1 MTDITEYI
9 SAQTLSRM
17 EKSISDVFGVAAM
30 ILNLFGKS
38 HSGGTGFS
46 EELRKRLDTD
56 AGAVEC
62 MRCIISASIRRAE
75 NGYAASG
82 MCFDGLTLFSA
93 PIKQGSQTV
102 GYLAAGF
109 TKIGEKTIPSENIIS
124 YELADK
130 LSKAVCELAINLSAI
145 VASSAEMKQ
154 MTDAALKIAEHRS
167 DFLANVSHEM
177 RTPLNAVLGTAEIA
191 LRRDMSDE
199 MREYLHQIKSSAH
212 HLLMIINDI
221 LDFSKIETGEMSI
234 VPVDYEP
241 LSLINDVAGI
251 VNNQIG
257 SKNIEFTID
266 VPPDLPLSLKGDNVR
281 IQQVLIN
288 LLNNAVKFTR
298 SGNVSLRISTRPI
311 SNENVMLIASVSDTG
326 CGISQENIGRLFKM
340 FRQIDSKRNRNAEG
354 TGLGLAISQKLL
366 SLMGGTISV
375 ESEPG
380 KGSTFTVEVPQELIK
395 DEHSNARKAL
405 EGTVACLLIGNQ
417 YLRES
422 VETAVRQIG
431 VLPVSIDRALLDS
444 KAYIIGD
451 YELLNDARELV
462 AENPGLRCVL
472 IDRFDSTAYSDD
484 KNITIIRKPIYSF
497 TLSAAMGIGEKFT
510 RNDDTSSDVSF
521 TAPEAYVLIVDDN
534 DINRAVAKGVI
545 EPLGMQVDVAASG
558 AECIEKARNFRYDI
572 IFMDHM
578 MPEMDGIEAAHI
590 IKQRFP
596 SYADVPIIALT
607 ANAAG
612 DAREM
617 FLREGMS
624 DFIAKPISLRTI
636 TNKIRRWLPS
646 EKIIPVGKPNDT
658 EPPQHIL
665 PDIPELDLKG
675 AMALMGSEK
684 LLLGV
689 IEQYYRSIDKN
700 IARINASYSNGN
712 IELLTIEFHSLK
724 STSKQ
729 IGANRLSQTAKDLET
744 AGKENNYIYISENI
758 EKFLDEYKAMKNVL
772 SVHFG
777 NKDNE
782 KPEKQEIKPLLDELS
797 DALSDMDALQI
808 DDVLEK
814 ISQNTSASDMTY
826 FDDIKKA
833 VDDCDFDK
841 AESILSEWSGT
852 LLNR

>member
-9 SAQTLSRM
+9 SAQTLKQFES
-17 EKSISDVFGVAAM
+17 SLSSVFGVASI
-30 ILNLFGKS
+30 ILNQFGMS
-38 HSGGTGFS
+38 HSGGTGFP
-46 EELRKRLDTD
+46 EQLKERLNTD
-56 AGAVEC
+56 AGIAEC
-62 MRCIISASIRRAE
+62 MRCVIPTIARRSE
-75 NGYAASG
+75 PGYSSKG
-82 MCFDGLTLFSA
+82 NCFDGLTVYCA

-109 TKIGEKTIPSENIIS
+109 TKIGEKTIPEENIIS
-124 YELADK
+124 EETADK
-130 LSKAVCELAINLSAI
+130 LSKAVCEIAINISAN
-145 VASSAEMKQ
+145 VAKSAEMKQ
-154 MTDAALKIAEHRS
+154 MTNAALKIAEHQS
-167 DFLANVSHEM
+167 DFLANISHEM

-288 LLNNAVKFTR
+288 LLNNAVKFTK
-298 SGNVSLRISTRPI
+298 SGNVSLKISTRPI
-311 SNENVMLIASVSDTG
+311 SDKNVMLIASVSDTG

-340 FRQIDSKRNRNAEG
+340 FRQIDSKRNRNVEG
-354 TGLGLAISQKLL
+354 TGLGLAISKKLL
-366 SLMGGTISV
+366 GLMDGTISV

-380 KGSTFTVEVPQELIK
+380 KGSTFTFEVPQEITR
-395 DEHSNARKAL
+395 EERSVVQSAPA
-405 EGTVACLLIGNQ
+405 GTVVCILLGNQ
-417 YLRES
+417 YLRQS
-422 VETAVRQIG
+422 VETAVREIG
-431 VLPVSIDRALLDS
+431 AVAVSIDNPLLGD
-444 KAYIIGD
+444 KAYIIAD
-451 YELLNDARELV
+451 YELLDDAKELI
-462 AENPGLRCVL
+462 ARNPELKCIL
-472 IDRFDSTAYSDD
+472 IDRFDSTAYSDND
-484 KNITIIRKPIYSF
+484 NITIIRKPVYSF
-497 TLSAAMGIGEKFT
+497 SLSAAMGIGEKFT
-510 RNDDTSSDVSF
+510 RNDDTESAVSF

-534 DINRAVAKGVI
+534 DINRAIAKGVI
-545 EPLGMQVDVAASG
+545 EPLGMQVDLAASG
-558 AECIEKARNFRYDI
+558 AECIEKVRNFRYDI

-646 EKIIPVGKPNDT
+646 EKIIPVSKSENKAQ
-658 EPPQHIL
+658 PQRIL
-665 PDIPELDLKG
+665 PDIPELDLKS
-675 AMALMGSEK
+675 AMELMGSEK
-684 LLLGV
+684 LLLNV

-700 IARINASYSNGN
+700 IAKINASYENGN
-712 IELLTIEFHSLK
+712 TELLTIEFHSLK

-729 IGANRLSQTAKDLET
+729 IGANKLSQMAKDLET
-744 AGKENNYIYISENI
+744 AGKNNNNIYISENI
-758 EKFLDEYKAMKNVL
+758 EKFLDEYKTMKNVL
-772 SVHFG
+772 SAYFG

-782 KPEKQEIKPLLDELS
+782 NAENQDIKPLLDELS

-814 ISQNTSASDMTY
+814 ISQNTSDSDKTY
-826 FDDIKKA
+826 FDGIKA
-833 VDDCDFDK
+833 AIDDCDFDK
-841 AESILSEWSGT
+841 AESILSKWNST
-852 LLNR
+852 LQG

>member
-9 SAQTLSRM
+9 SAQTLKQFES
-17 EKSISDVFGVAAM
+17 SLSSVFGVASI
-30 ILNLFGKS
+30 ILNQFGMS
-38 HSGGTGFS
+38 HSGGTGFP
-46 EELRKRLDTD
+46 EQLKERLNTD
-56 AGAVEC
+56 AGIAEC
-62 MRCIISASIRRAE
+62 MRCVIPTIARRSE
-75 NGYAASG
+75 PGYSSKG
-82 MCFDGLTLFSA
+82 NCFDGLTVYCA

-109 TKIGEKTIPSENIIS
+109 TKIGEKTIPEENIIS
-124 YELADK
+124 EETADK
-130 LSKAVCELAINLSAI
+130 LSKAVCEIAINISAN
-145 VASSAEMKQ
+145 VAKSAEMKQ
-154 MTDAALKIAEHRS
+154 MTNAALKIAEHQS
-167 DFLANVSHEM
+167 DFLANISHEM

-288 LLNNAVKFTR
+288 LLNNAVKFTK
-298 SGNVSLRISTRPI
+298 SGNVSLKISTRPI
-311 SNENVMLIASVSDTG
+311 SDKNVMLIASVSDTG

-340 FRQIDSKRNRNAEG
+340 FRQIDSKRNRNVEG
-354 TGLGLAISQKLL
+354 TGLGLAISKKLL
-366 SLMGGTISV
+366 GLMGGTISV

-380 KGSTFTVEVPQELIK
+380 KGSTFTFEVPQEITK
-395 DEHSNARKAL
+395 EERSVVQSAPA
-405 EGTVACLLIGNQ
+405 GTVVCILLGNQ
-417 YLRES
+417 YLRQS
-422 VETAVRQIG
+422 VETAVREIG
-431 VLPVSIDRALLDS
+431 AVTVSIDNPLLGD
-444 KAYIIGD
+444 KAYIIAD
-451 YELLNDARELV
+451 YELLDDAKELI
-462 AENPGLRCVL
+462 ARNPELKCIL
-472 IDRFDSTAYSDD
+472 IDRFDSTAYSDNE
-484 KNITIIRKPIYSF
+484 NITIIRKPVYSF
-497 TLSAAMGIGEKFT
+497 SLSAAMGIGEKFT
-510 RNDDTSSDVSF
+510 RNDDTESDVSF

-534 DINRAVAKGVI
+534 DINRAIAKGVI
-545 EPLGMQVDVAASG
+545 EPLGMQVDLAASG
-558 AECIEKARNFRYDI
+558 AECIEKVRNFRYDI

-646 EKIIPVGKPNDT
+646 EKIIPVSKSENKAQ
-658 EPPQHIL
+658 PQRIL
-665 PDIPELDLKG
+665 PDIPELDLKS
-675 AMALMGSEK
+675 AMELMGSEK
-684 LLLGV
+684 LLLNV

-700 IARINASYSNGN
+700 IAKINASYENGN
-712 IELLTIEFHSLK
+712 TELLTIEFHSLK

-729 IGANRLSQTAKDLET
+729 IGANKLSQMAKDLET
-744 AGKENNYIYISENI
+744 AGKNNNSIYISENI
-758 EKFLDEYKAMKNVL
+758 EKFLDEYKTMKNVL
-772 SVHFG
+772 SAYFG
-777 NKDNE
+777 NNDNE
-782 KPEKQEIKPLLDELS
+782 NAENQDIKPLLDELS

-814 ISQNTSASDMTY
+814 ISQNTSDSDKTY
-826 FDDIKKA
+826 FDGIKA
-833 VDDCDFDK
+833 AIDDCDFDK
-841 AESILSEWSGT
+841 AESILSKWNST
-852 LLNR
+852 LQG

>member
-9 SAQTLSRM
+9 SAQTLKQFES
-17 EKSISDVFGVAAM
+17 SLSSVFGVASI
-30 ILNLFGKS
+30 ILNQFGVS
-38 HSGGTGFS
+38 HSGGTGFP
-46 EELRKRLDTD
+46 EQLKERLNTD
-56 AGAVEC
+56 AGIAEC
-62 MRCIISASIRRAE
+62 MRCVIPTIARRSE
-75 NGYAASG
+75 PGYSSKG
-82 MCFDGLTLFSA
+82 NCFDGLTVYCA

-109 TKIGEKTIPSENIIS
+109 TKIGEKTIPEENIIS
-124 YELADK
+124 EETADK
-130 LSKAVCELAINLSAI
+130 LSKAVCEIAINISAN
-145 VASSAEMKQ
+145 VAKSAEMKQ
-154 MTDAALKIAEHRS
+154 MTNAALKIAEHQS
-167 DFLANVSHEM
+167 DFLANISHEM

-288 LLNNAVKFTR
+288 LLNNAVKFTK
-298 SGNVSLRISTRPI
+298 SGNVSLKISTRPI
-311 SNENVMLIASVSDTG
+311 SDKNVMLIASVSDTG

-340 FRQIDSKRNRNAEG
+340 FRQIDSKRNRNVEG
-354 TGLGLAISQKLL
+354 TGLGLAISKKLL
-366 SLMGGTISV
+366 GLMDGTISV

-380 KGSTFTVEVPQELIK
+380 KGSTFTFEVPQEITR
-395 DEHSNARKAL
+395 EERSVVQSAPA
-405 EGTVACLLIGNQ
+405 GTVVCILLGNQ
-417 YLRES
+417 YLRQS
-422 VETAVRQIG
+422 VETAVREIG
-431 VLPVSIDRALLDS
+431 AVAVSIDNPLLGD
-444 KAYIIGD
+444 KAYIIAD
-451 YELLNDARELV
+451 YELLDDAKELI
-462 AENPGLRCVL
+462 ARNPELKCIL
-472 IDRFDSTAYSDD
+472 IDRFDSTAYSDND
-484 KNITIIRKPIYSF
+484 NITIIRKPVYSF
-497 TLSAAMGIGEKFT
+497 SLSAAMGIGEKFT
-510 RNDDTSSDVSF
+510 HSDDTESDVSF

-534 DINRAVAKGVI
+534 DINRAIAKGVI
-545 EPLGMQVDVAASG
+545 EPLGMQVDLAASG
-558 AECIEKARNFRYDI
+558 AECIEKVRNFRYDI

-646 EKIIPVGKPNDT
+646 EKIIPVSKSENKAQ
-658 EPPQHIL
+658 PQRIL
-665 PDIPELDLKG
+665 PDIPELDLKS
-675 AMALMGSEK
+675 AMELMGSEK
-684 LLLGV
+684 LLLNV

-700 IARINASYSNGN
+700 IAKINASYENGN
-712 IELLTIEFHSLK
+712 TELLTIEFHSLK

-729 IGANRLSQTAKDLET
+729 IGANKLSQMAKDLET
-744 AGKENNYIYISENI
+744 AGKNNNNIYISENI
-758 EKFLDEYKAMKNVL
+758 EKFLDEYKTMKNVL
-772 SVHFG
+772 SAYFG

-782 KPEKQEIKPLLDELS
+782 NAENQDIKPLLDELS

-814 ISQNTSASDMTY
+814 ISQNTSDSDKTY
-826 FDDIKKA
+826 FDGIKA
-833 VDDCDFDK
+833 AIDDCDFDK
-841 AESILSEWSGT
+841 AESILSKWNST
-852 LLNR
+852 LQG

>member
-9 SAQTLSRM
+9 SAQTLKQFES
-17 EKSISDVFGVAAM
+17 SLSSVFGVASI
-30 ILNLFGKS
+30 ILNQFGMS
-38 HSGGTGFS
+38 HSGGTGFP
-46 EELRKRLDTD
+46 EQLKERLNTD
-56 AGAVEC
+56 AGIVEC
-62 MRCIISASIRRAE
+62 MRCIIPTIARRSE
-75 NGYAASG
+75 PGYSSKG
-82 MCFDGLTLFSA
+82 NCFDGLTVYCA

-109 TKIGEKTIPSENIIS
+109 TKIGEKTIPEENIIS
-124 YELADK
+124 EETADK
-130 LSKAVCELAINLSAI
+130 LSKAVCEIAINISAN
-145 VASSAEMKQ
+145 VAKSAEMKQ
-154 MTDAALKIAEHRS
+154 MTNAALKIAEHQS
-167 DFLANVSHEM
+167 DFLANISHEM

-266 VPPDLPLSLKGDNVR
+266 LPPDLPLSLKGDNVR
-281 IQQVLIN
+281 IRQVLIN
-288 LLNNAVKFTR
+288 LLNNAVKFTK
-298 SGNVSLRISTRPI
+298 SGNVSLKISTRPI
-311 SNENVMLIASVSDTG
+311 SDKNVMLIASVSDTG

-340 FRQIDSKRNRNAEG
+340 FRQIDSKRNRNVEG
-354 TGLGLAISQKLL
+354 TGLGLAISKKLL
-366 SLMGGTISV
+366 GLMGGTISV

-380 KGSTFTVEVPQELIK
+380 KGSTFTFEVPQEITR
-395 DEHSNARKAL
+395 EERSVVQSAPA
-405 EGTVACLLIGNQ
+405 GTVVCILLGNQ
-417 YLRES
+417 YLRQS
-422 VETAVRQIG
+422 VETAVREIG
-431 VLPVSIDRALLDS
+431 AVTVSIDNPLLGD
-444 KAYIIGD
+444 KAYIIAD
-451 YELLNDARELV
+451 YELLDDAKELI
-462 AENPGLRCVL
+462 ARNPELKCIL
-472 IDRFDSTAYSDD
+472 IDRFDSTAYSDNE
-484 KNITIIRKPIYSF
+484 NITIIRKPVYSF
-497 TLSAAMGIGEKFT
+497 SLSAAMGIGEKFT
-510 RNDDTSSDVSF
+510 RNDDTESNVSF

-534 DINRAVAKGVI
+534 DINRAIAKGVI
-545 EPLGMQVDVAASG
+545 EPLGMQVDLAASG
-558 AECIEKARNFRYDI
+558 AECIEKVRNFRYDI

-646 EKIIPVGKPNDT
+646 EKIIPVSKSENKAQ
-658 EPPQHIL
+658 PQRIL
-665 PDIPELDLKG
+665 PDIPELDLKS
-675 AMALMGSEK
+675 AMELMGSEK
-684 LLLGV
+684 LLLNV

-700 IARINASYSNGN
+700 IAKINASYENGN

-729 IGANRLSQTAKDLET
+729 IGANKLSQMAKDLET
-744 AGKENNYIYISENI
+744 AGKNNNNIYISENI
-758 EKFLDEYKAMKNVL
+758 EKFLDEYKTMKNVL
-772 SVHFG
+772 SAYFG

-782 KPEKQEIKPLLDELS
+782 NAENQDIKPLLDELS

-814 ISQNTSASDMTY
+814 ISQNTSDSDKTY
-826 FDDIKKA
+826 FDGIKA
-833 VDDCDFDK
+833 AIDDCDFDK
-841 AESILSEWSGT
+841 AERILSKWNST
-852 LLNR
+852 LQG

>member
-9 SAQTLSRM
+9 SAQTLKQFES
-17 EKSISDVFGVAAM
+17 SLSSVFGVASI
-30 ILNLFGKS
+30 ILNQFGMS
-38 HSGGTGFS
+38 HSGGTGFP
-46 EELRKRLDTD
+46 EQLKERLNTD
-56 AGAVEC
+56 AGIAEC
-62 MRCIISASIRRAE
+62 MRCVIPTIARRSE
-75 NGYAASG
+75 PGYSSKG
-82 MCFDGLTLFSA
+82 NCFDGLTVYCA

-109 TKIGEKTIPSENIIS
+109 TKIGEKTIPEENIIS
-124 YELADK
+124 EETADK
-130 LSKAVCELAINLSAI
+130 LSKAVCEIAINISAN
-145 VASSAEMKQ
+145 VAKSAEMKQ
-154 MTDAALKIAEHRS
+154 MTNAALKIAEHQS
-167 DFLANVSHEM
+167 DFLANISHEM

-288 LLNNAVKFTR
+288 LLNNAVKFTK
-298 SGNVSLRISTRPI
+298 SGNVSLKISTRPI
-311 SNENVMLIASVSDTG
+311 SDKNVMLIASVSDTG

-340 FRQIDSKRNRNAEG
+340 FRQIDSKRNRNVEG
-354 TGLGLAISQKLL
+354 TGLGLAISKKLL
-366 SLMGGTISV
+366 GLMDGTISV

-380 KGSTFTVEVPQELIK
+380 KGSTFTFEVPQEITR
-395 DEHSNARKAL
+395 EERSVVQSAPA
-405 EGTVACLLIGNQ
+405 GTVVCILLGNQ
-417 YLRES
+417 YLRQS
-422 VETAVRQIG
+422 VETAVREIG
-431 VLPVSIDRALLDS
+431 AVAVSIDNPLLGD
-444 KAYIIGD
+444 KAYIIAD
-451 YELLNDARELV
+451 YELLDDAKELI
-462 AENPGLRCVL
+462 ARNPELKCIL
-472 IDRFDSTAYSDD
+472 IDRFDSTAYSDND
-484 KNITIIRKPIYSF
+484 NITIIRKPVYSF
-497 TLSAAMGIGEKFT
+497 SLSAAMGIGEKFT
-510 RNDDTSSDVSF
+510 HSDDTESDVSF

-534 DINRAVAKGVI
+534 DINRAIAKGVI
-545 EPLGMQVDVAASG
+545 EPLGMQVDLAASG
-558 AECIEKARNFRYDI
+558 AECIEKVRNFRYDI

-646 EKIIPVGKPNDT
+646 EKIIPVSKSENKAQ
-658 EPPQHIL
+658 PQRIL
-665 PDIPELDLKG
+665 PDIPELDLKS
-675 AMALMGSEK
+675 AMELMGSEK
-684 LLLGV
+684 LLLNV

-700 IARINASYSNGN
+700 IAKINASYENGN
-712 IELLTIEFHSLK
+712 TELLTIEFHSLK

-729 IGANRLSQTAKDLET
+729 IGANKLSQMAKDLET
-744 AGKENNYIYISENI
+744 AGKNNNNIYISENI
-758 EKFLDEYKAMKNVL
+758 EKFLDEYKTMKNVL
-772 SVHFG
+772 SAYFG

-782 KPEKQEIKPLLDELS
+782 NAENQDIKPLLDELS

-814 ISQNTSASDMTY
+814 ISQNTSDSDKTY
-826 FDDIKKA
+826 FDGIKA
-833 VDDCDFDK
+833 AIDDCDFDK
-841 AESILSEWSGT
+841 AESILSKWNST
-852 LLNR
+852 LQG

>member
-9 SAQTLSRM
+9 SAQTLKQFES
-17 EKSISDVFGVAAM
+17 SLSSVFGVASI
-30 ILNLFGKS
+30 ILNQFGMS
-38 HSGGTGFS
+38 HSGGTGFP
-46 EELRKRLDTD
+46 EQLKERLNTD
-56 AGAVEC
+56 AGIAEC
-62 MRCIISASIRRAE
+62 MRCVIPTIARRSE
-75 NGYAASG
+75 PGYSSKG
-82 MCFDGLTLFSA
+82 NCFDGLTVYCA

-109 TKIGEKTIPSENIIS
+109 TKIGEKTIPEENIIS
-124 YELADK
+124 EETADK
-130 LSKAVCELAINLSAI
+130 LSKAVCEIAINISAN
-145 VASSAEMKQ
+145 VAKSAEMKQ
-154 MTDAALKIAEHRS
+154 MTNAALKIAEHQS
-167 DFLANVSHEM
+167 DFLANISHEM

-288 LLNNAVKFTR
+288 LLNNAVKFTK
-298 SGNVSLRISTRPI
+298 SGNVSLKISTRPI
-311 SNENVMLIASVSDTG
+311 SDKNVMLIASVSDTG

-340 FRQIDSKRNRNAEG
+340 FRQIDSKRNRNVEG
-354 TGLGLAISQKLL
+354 TGLGLAISKKLL
-366 SLMGGTISV
+366 GLMDGTISV

-380 KGSTFTVEVPQELIK
+380 KGSTFTFEVPQEITR
-395 DEHSNARKAL
+395 EERSVVQSAPA
-405 EGTVACLLIGNQ
+405 GTVVCILLGNQ
-417 YLRES
+417 YLRQS
-422 VETAVRQIG
+422 VETAVREIG
-431 VLPVSIDRALLDS
+431 AVAVSIDNPLLGD
-444 KAYIIGD
+444 KAYIIAD
-451 YELLNDARELV
+451 YELLDDAKELI
-462 AENPGLRCVL
+462 ARNPELKCIL
-472 IDRFDSTAYSDD
+472 IDRFDSTAYSDND
-484 KNITIIRKPIYSF
+484 NITIIRKPVYSF
-497 TLSAAMGIGEKFT
+497 SLSAAMGIGEKFT
-510 RNDDTSSDVSF
+510 HSDDTESDVSF

-534 DINRAVAKGVI
+534 DINRAIAKGVI
-545 EPLGMQVDVAASG
+545 EPLGMQVDLAASG
-558 AECIEKARNFRYDI
+558 AECIEKVRNFRYDI

-646 EKIIPVGKPNDT
+646 EKIIPVSKSENKAQ
-658 EPPQHIL
+658 PQRIL
-665 PDIPELDLKG
+665 PDIPELDLKS
-675 AMALMGSEK
+675 AMELMGSEE
-684 LLLGV
+684 LLLNV

-700 IARINASYSNGN
+700 IAKINASYENGN
-712 IELLTIEFHSLK
+712 TELLTIEFHSLK

-729 IGANRLSQTAKDLET
+729 IGANKLSQMAKDLET
-744 AGKENNYIYISENI
+744 AGKNNNNIYISENI
-758 EKFLDEYKAMKNVL
+758 EKFLDEYKTMKNVL
-772 SVHFG
+772 SAYFG

-782 KPEKQEIKPLLDELS
+782 NAVNQDIKPLLDELS

-814 ISQNTSASDMTY
+814 ISQNTSDSDKTY
-826 FDDIKKA
+826 FDGIKA
-833 VDDCDFDK
+833 AIDDCDFDK
-841 AESILSEWSGT
+841 AESILSKWNST
-852 LLNR
+852 LQG

>member
-9 SAQTLSRM
+9 SAQTLKQFES
-17 EKSISDVFGVAAM
+17 SLSSVFGVASI
-30 ILNLFGKS
+30 ILNQFGMS
-38 HSGGTGFS
+38 HSGGTGFP
-46 EELRKRLDTD
+46 EQLKERLNTD
-56 AGAVEC
+56 AGIVEC
-62 MRCIISASIRRAE
+62 MRSIIPTIARRSE
-75 NGYAASG
+75 PGYSSKG
-82 MCFDGLTLFSA
+82 NCFDGLTVYCA

-109 TKIGEKTIPSENIIS
+109 TKIGEKTIPEENIIS
-124 YELADK
+124 EETADK
-130 LSKAVCELAINLSAI
+130 LSKAVCEIAINISAN
-145 VASSAEMKQ
+145 VAKSAEMKQ
-154 MTDAALKIAEHRS
+154 MTNAALKIAEHQS
-167 DFLANVSHEM
+167 DFLANISHEM

-288 LLNNAVKFTR
+288 LLNNAVKFTK
-298 SGNVSLRISTRPI
+298 SGNVSLKISTRPI
-311 SNENVMLIASVSDTG
+311 SDKNVMLIASVSDTG

-340 FRQIDSKRNRNAEG
+340 FRQIDSKRNRNVEG
-354 TGLGLAISQKLL
+354 TGLGLAISKKLL
-366 SLMGGTISV
+366 GLMDGTISV

-380 KGSTFTVEVPQELIK
+380 KGSTFTFEVPQEITR
-395 DEHSNARKAL
+395 EERSVVQSAPA
-405 EGTVACLLIGNQ
+405 GTVVCILLGNQ
-417 YLRES
+417 YLRQS
-422 VETAVRQIG
+422 VETAVREIG
-431 VLPVSIDRALLDS
+431 AVAVSIDNPLLGD
-444 KAYIIGD
+444 KAYIIAD
-451 YELLNDARELV
+451 YELLDDAKELI
-462 AENPGLRCVL
+462 ARNPELKCIL
-472 IDRFDSTAYSDD
+472 IDRFDSTAYSDND
-484 KNITIIRKPIYSF
+484 NITIIRKPVYSF
-497 TLSAAMGIGEKFT
+497 SLSAAMGIGEKFT
-510 RNDDTSSDVSF
+510 HSDDTESDVSF

-534 DINRAVAKGVI
+534 DINRAIAKGVI
-545 EPLGMQVDVAASG
+545 EPLGMQVDLAASG
-558 AECIEKARNFRYDI
+558 AECIEKVRNFRYDI

-646 EKIIPVGKPNDT
+646 EKIIPVSKSENKAQ
-658 EPPQHIL
+658 PQRIL
-665 PDIPELDLKG
+665 PDIPELDLKS
-675 AMALMGSEK
+675 AMELMGSEK
-684 LLLGV
+684 LLLNV

-700 IARINASYSNGN
+700 IAKINASYENGN
-712 IELLTIEFHSLK
+712 TELLTIEFHSLK

-729 IGANRLSQTAKDLET
+729 IGANKLSQMAKDLET
-744 AGKENNYIYISENI
+744 AGKNNNNIYISENI
-758 EKFLDEYKAMKNVL
+758 EKFLDEYKTMKNVL
-772 SVHFG
+772 SAYFG

-782 KPEKQEIKPLLDELS
+782 NAENQDIKPLLDELS

-814 ISQNTSASDMTY
+814 ISQNTSDSDKTY
-826 FDDIKKA
+826 FDGIKA
-833 VDDCDFDK
+833 AIDDCDFDK
-841 AESILSEWSGT
+841 AESILSKWNST
-852 LLNR
+852 LQG

>member
-9 SAQTLSRM
+9 SAQTLKQFES
-17 EKSISDVFGVAAM
+17 SLSSVFGVASI
-30 ILNLFGKS
+30 ILNQFGVS
-38 HSGGTGFS
+38 HSGGTGFP
-46 EELRKRLDTD
+46 EQLKERLNTD
-56 AGAVEC
+56 AGIVEC
-62 MRCIISASIRRAE
+62 MRCIIPTIARRSE
-75 NGYAASG
+75 PGYSSKG
-82 MCFDGLTLFSA
+82 NCFDGLTVYCA

-109 TKIGEKTIPSENIIS
+109 TKIGEKTIPKENIIS
-124 YELADK
+124 EETADK
-130 LSKAVCELAINLSAI
+130 LSKAVCEIAINISAN
-145 VASSAEMKQ
+145 VAKSAEMKQ
-154 MTDAALKIAEHRS
+154 MTNAALKIAENQS
-167 DFLANVSHEM
+167 DFLANISHEM

-266 VPPDLPLSLKGDNVR
+266 LPPDLPLSLKGDNVR
-281 IQQVLIN
+281 IRQVLIN
-288 LLNNAVKFTR
+288 LLNNAVKFTK
-298 SGNVSLRISTRPI
+298 SGNVSLKISTRPI
-311 SNENVMLIASVSDTG
+311 SDKNVMLIASVSDTG

-340 FRQIDSKRNRNAEG
+340 FRQIDSKRNRNVEG
-354 TGLGLAISQKLL
+354 TGLGLAISKKLL
-366 SLMGGTISV
+366 GLMGGTISV

-380 KGSTFTVEVPQELIK
+380 KGSTFTFEVPQEITRE
-395 DEHSNARKAL
+395 DRSVVQSAPA
-405 EGTVACLLIGNQ
+405 GTVVCILLGNQ
-417 YLRES
+417 YLRQS
-422 VETAVRQIG
+422 VETAIREIG
-431 VLPVSIDRALLDS
+431 AVTVSIDNPLLGD
-444 KAYIIGD
+444 KAYIIAG
-451 YELLNDARELV
+451 YELLDDAKELI
-462 AENPGLRCVL
+462 ARNPELKCIL
-472 IDRFDSTAYSDD
+472 IDRFDSTAYSDND
-484 KNITIIRKPIYSF
+484 NITIIRKPVYSF
-497 TLSAAMGIGEKFT
+497 SLSAAMGIGEKFT
-510 RNDDTSSDVSF
+510 RNDDTESDVSF

-534 DINRAVAKGVI
+534 DINRAIAKGVI
-545 EPLGMQVDVAASG
+545 EPLGMQVDLAASG
-558 AECIEKARNFRYDI
+558 AECIEKVRNFRYDI

-646 EKIIPVGKPNDT
+646 EKIIPVSKSENKAQ
-658 EPPQHIL
+658 PQRIL
-665 PDIPELDLKG
+665 PDIPELDLKS
-675 AMALMGSEK
+675 AMELMGSEK
-684 LLLGV
+684 LLLNV

-700 IARINASYSNGN
+700 IAKINASYENGN
-712 IELLTIEFHSLK
+712 TELLTIEFHSLK

-729 IGANRLSQTAKDLET
+729 IGANKLSQMAKDLET
-744 AGKENNYIYISENI
+744 AGKNNNSIYISENI
-758 EKFLDEYKAMKNVL
+758 EKFLDEYKTMKNVL
-772 SVHFG
+772 SAYFG
-777 NKDNE
+777 NNDNE
-782 KPEKQEIKPLLDELS
+782 NAENQDIKPLLDELS

-814 ISQNTSASDMTY
+814 ISQNTSDSDKTY
-826 FDDIKKA
+826 FDGIKA
-833 VDDCDFDK
+833 AIDDCDFDK
-841 AESILSEWSGT
+841 AESILSKWNST
-852 LLNR
+852 LQG

>member
-9 SAQTLSRM
+9 SAQTLKQFES
-17 EKSISDVFGVAAM
+17 SLSSVFGVASI
-30 ILNLFGKS
+30 ILNQFGMS
-38 HSGGTGFS
+38 HSGGTGFP
-46 EELRKRLDTD
+46 EQLKERLNTD
-56 AGAVEC
+56 AGIVEC
-62 MRCIISASIRRAE
+62 MRSIIPTIARRSE
-75 NGYAASG
+75 PGYSSKG
-82 MCFDGLTLFSA
+82 NCFDGLTVYCA

-109 TKIGEKTIPSENIIS
+109 TKIGEKTIPEENIIS
-124 YELADK
+124 EETADK
-130 LSKAVCELAINLSAI
+130 LSKAVCEIAINISAN
-145 VASSAEMKQ
+145 VAKSAEMKQ
-154 MTDAALKIAEHRS
+154 MTNAALKIAEHQS
-167 DFLANVSHEM
+167 DFLANISHEM

-288 LLNNAVKFTR
+288 LLNNAVKFTK
-298 SGNVSLRISTRPI
+298 SGNVSLKISTRPI
-311 SNENVMLIASVSDTG
+311 SDKNVMLIASVSDTG

-340 FRQIDSKRNRNAEG
+340 FRQIDSKRNRNVEG
-354 TGLGLAISQKLL
+354 TGLGLAISKKLL
-366 SLMGGTISV
+366 GLMDGTISV

-380 KGSTFTVEVPQELIK
+380 KGSTFTFEVPQEITR
-395 DEHSNARKAL
+395 EERSVVQSAPA
-405 EGTVACLLIGNQ
+405 GTVVCILLGNQ
-417 YLRES
+417 YLRQS
-422 VETAVRQIG
+422 VETAVREIG
-431 VLPVSIDRALLDS
+431 AVAVSIDNPLLGD
-444 KAYIIGD
+444 KAYIIAD
-451 YELLNDARELV
+451 YELLDDAKELI
-462 AENPGLRCVL
+462 ARNPELKCIL
-472 IDRFDSTAYSDD
+472 IDRFDSTAYSDNE
-484 KNITIIRKPIYSF
+484 NITIIRKPVYSF
-497 TLSAAMGIGEKFT
+497 SLSAAMGIGEKFT
-510 RNDDTSSDVSF
+510 HSDDTESDVSF

-534 DINRAVAKGVI
+534 DINRAIAKGVI
-545 EPLGMQVDVAASG
+545 EPLGMQVDLAASG
-558 AECIEKARNFRYDI
+558 AECIEKVRNFRYDI

-646 EKIIPVGKPNDT
+646 EKIIPVSKSENKAQ
-658 EPPQHIL
+658 PQRIL
-665 PDIPELDLKG
+665 PDIPELDLKS
-675 AMALMGSEK
+675 AMELMGSEK
-684 LLLGV
+684 LLLNV

-700 IARINASYSNGN
+700 IAKINASYENGN
-712 IELLTIEFHSLK
+712 TELLTIEFHSLK

-729 IGANRLSQTAKDLET
+729 IGANKLSQMAKDLET
-744 AGKENNYIYISENI
+744 AGKNNNSIYISENI
-758 EKFLDEYKAMKNVL
+758 EKFLDEYKTMKNVL
-772 SVHFG
+772 SAYFG

-782 KPEKQEIKPLLDELS
+782 NAENQDIKPLLDELS

-814 ISQNTSASDMTY
+814 ISQNTSDSDKTY
-826 FDDIKKA
+826 FDGIKA
-833 VDDCDFDK
+833 AIDDCDFDK
-841 AESILSEWSGT
+841 AESILSKWNST
-852 LLNR
+852 LQG

>member
-9 SAQTLSRM
+9 SAQTLKQFES
-17 EKSISDVFGVAAM
+17 SLSSVFGVASI
-30 ILNLFGKS
+30 ILNQFGMS
-38 HSGGTGFS
+38 HSGGTGFQ
-46 EELRKRLDTD
+46 EQLKERLNTD
-56 AGAVEC
+56 AGIAEC
-62 MRCIISASIRRAE
+62 MRCVIPTIARRSE
-75 NGYAASG
+75 PGYSSKG
-82 MCFDGLTLFSA
+82 NCFDGLTVYCA
-93 PIKQGSQTV
+93 PIQQGSQTV

-109 TKIGEKTIPSENIIS
+109 TKIGEKTIPEENIIS
-124 YELADK
+124 EETADK
-130 LSKAVCELAINLSAI
+130 LSKAVCEIAINISAN
-145 VASSAEMKQ
+145 VAKSAEMKQ
-154 MTDAALKIAEHRS
+154 MTNAALKIAEHQS
-167 DFLANVSHEM
+167 DFLANISHEM

-288 LLNNAVKFTR
+288 LLNNAVKFTK
-298 SGNVSLRISTRPI
+298 SGNVSLKISTRPI
-311 SNENVMLIASVSDTG
+311 SDKNVMLIASVSDTG

-340 FRQIDSKRNRNAEG
+340 FRQIDSKRNRNVEG
-354 TGLGLAISQKLL
+354 TGLGLAISKKLL
-366 SLMGGTISV
+366 GLMDGTISV

-380 KGSTFTVEVPQELIK
+380 KGSTFTFEVPQEITR
-395 DEHSNARKAL
+395 EERSVVQSAPA
-405 EGTVACLLIGNQ
+405 GTVVCILLGNQ
-417 YLRES
+417 YLRQS
-422 VETAVRQIG
+422 VETAVREIG
-431 VLPVSIDRALLDS
+431 AVAVSIDNPLLGD
-444 KAYIIGD
+444 KAYIIAD
-451 YELLNDARELV
+451 YELLDDAKELI
-462 AENPGLRCVL
+462 ARNPELKCIL
-472 IDRFDSTAYSDD
+472 IDRFDSTAYSDND
-484 KNITIIRKPIYSF
+484 NITIIRKPVYSF
-497 TLSAAMGIGEKFT
+497 SLSAAMGIGEKFT
-510 RNDDTSSDVSF
+510 HSDDTESDVSF

-534 DINRAVAKGVI
+534 DINRAIAKGVI
-545 EPLGMQVDVAASG
+545 EPLGMQVDLAASG
-558 AECIEKARNFRYDI
+558 AECIEKVRNFRYDI

-646 EKIIPVGKPNDT
+646 EKIIPVSKSENKAQ
-658 EPPQHIL
+658 PQRIL
-665 PDIPELDLKG
+665 PDIPELDLKS
-675 AMALMGSEK
+675 AMELMGSEK
-684 LLLGV
+684 LLLNV

-700 IARINASYSNGN
+700 IAKINASYENGN
-712 IELLTIEFHSLK
+712 TELLTIEFHSLK

-729 IGANRLSQTAKDLET
+729 IGANKLSQMAKDLET
-744 AGKENNYIYISENI
+744 AGKNNNNIYISENI
-758 EKFLDEYKAMKNVL
+758 EKFLDEYKTMKNVL
-772 SVHFG
+772 SAYFG

-782 KPEKQEIKPLLDELS
+782 NAENQDIKPLLDELS

-814 ISQNTSASDMTY
+814 ISQNTSDSDKTY
-826 FDDIKKA
+826 FDGIKA
-833 VDDCDFDK
+833 AIDDCDFDK
-841 AESILSEWSGT
+841 AESILSKWNST
-852 LLNR
+852 LQG